1 MAEGLLAGLNLRSK
15 FEGRLLTPR
24 SKVED
29 LLVGGPGPVRWPGT
43 SLSLLGD

>member
-15 FEGRLLTPR
+15 FEGLLTPR
-24 SKVED
+24 SKAEE
-29 LLVGGPGPVRWPGT
+29 LLVGGPGPFRLRGT